1 MNPDKMTREMFE
13 LFKQSVTTTWSTMA
27 LLQSQTERMGRL
39 MADQLT
45 TAQTEGRQRMEE
57 WMVETKKKQEEFKK
71 VCDEG
76 IKRLVDV
83 VEPDK
88 K

>member
-1 MNPDKMTREMFE
+1 MNPEKMTKEMFE
-13 LFKQSVTTTWSTMA
+13 LFKLSVATTWSTMA
-27 LLQSQTERMGRL
+27 LLQSQTERMARL

-45 TAQTEGRQRMEE
+45 TAQAEGRQRMEE
-57 WMVETKKKQEEFKK
+57 WVVETKKKQEEFKK

-76 IKRLVDV
+76 MKRLSEV
-83 VEPDK
+83 VVPEK

>member
-1 MNPDKMTREMFE
+1 MNPDKMTKEMFE
-13 LFKQSVTTTWSTMA
+13 LFKLSVTTTWSTMA
-27 LLQSQTERMGRL
+27 LLQSQTERMGHL
-39 MADQLT
+39 MADQFT

-83 VEPDK
+83 VEPEK